1 MTDAIAVPVADKAA
15 IENPPVPLRKAAAE
29 TLLAGAFLCAEVR
42 RSTAA
47 ANYNAMLAEE
57 TRFRAALE
65 ALREALS

>member
-1 MTDAIAVPVADKAA
+1 MMPTDPDKTSV
-15 IENPPVPLRKAAAE
+15 ELPPPTASLRKAAAE

-47 ANYNAMLAEE
+47 ANYNATLAEE